1 MKFLMLYLCTY
12 IKFFISL
19 FALVNPIGMIPVFTS
34 MTSHQSI
41 NERNKTNFT
50 TNCTVFIILSTA
62 LFLGGKILDVF
73 GISINAFRISGGI
86 LIVNIAM
93 SMING
98 DLIKKMKKDR
108 KESKNSNVSSENIGV
123 IPLAMPLIAGPG
135 AISSTI
141 MWSSQ
146 YSSIL
151 NLIISSLII
160 AFFSFFCWLLF
171 KTAPFV
177 VEILGKTGINVVTR
191 IMGLLLMA
199 LGIDFITAGI
209 KSVFPGLVQLACF

>member
-1 MKFLMLYLCTY
+1 MNSLIFDLCIY
-12 IKFFISL
+12 SKLFISL

-34 MTSHQSI
+34 ITSHQSI
-41 NERNKTNFT
+41 DERNKTNFI
-50 TNCTVFIILSTA
+50 TNYTVFIILSAT
-62 LFLGGKILDVF
+62 LFLGRKILDVF
-73 GISINAFRISGGI
+73 GVSMNAFRISGGI
-86 LIVNIAM
+86 LIINIAM

-98 DLIKKMKKDR
+98 NLIKKMEQDR
-108 KESKNSNVSSENIGV
+108 NSKQSSNSSENIGV

-141 MWSSQ
+141 MWSAQCSNV
-146 YSSIL
+146 L
-151 NLIISSLII
+151 NLVFSSMVI

-199 LGIDFITAGI
+199 LGIEFVTSGI
-209 KSVFPGLVQLACF
+209 RSIFPGLAQIACI